1 MLRKVKHGGRRGLF
15 LIHCKGLL
23 TVASL
28 FICIVT
34 MPRLTS
40 AQDESGADL
49 IRVEGNTVKLPLR
62 SVIFLALKNNLQ
74 IAFQSLAPGISE
86 TNIMREE
93 SVYDPDFSLQ
103 YGKSR
108 SVTQVGNFLTGA
120 GADSVYQEAWDMKL
134 GVMKQ
139 FVTGTSAEL
148 KWNATDSTTDFIF
161 QQLVPQYKSDLSL
174 NLTQPLLKDFGI
186 EIGKSMIKIANLDFE
201 ISQYQFKNQVMEILN
216 QIEKT
221 YWSLYFQI
229 KDYEARQKSL
239 KAAEDLL
246 REFKIR
252 IDAGTLAPIEIYQ
265 PEADVAERKQDLIV
279 AADLVKDTED
289 RLKTAL
295 NLYDKQEYWDVQ
307 IIPAD
312 DPRSGPITVDLT
324 ENLKEAFEFR
334 PDYNQAKMDI
344 EARNIMVHYT
354 KNQTLPRVDLFGTLG
369 TMGLAGRGNP
379 VASSFMGGGT
389 GSGTVGSTQRLANT
403 HWDDVADSMFSGDYY
418 NYAIGLKVQF
428 PFGNRFAKSQYSK
441 AKIESAR
448 AATFLKDVE
457 NNVINDVRGA
467 VRQID
472 TDIKRIEAAQA
483 SLRLAAEKLKAEEKK
498 YAVGLSTTHD
508 LLEFQDDLAKA
519 ESRYA
524 FAKAAYEQNL
534 ADLAKVKGMLLETY
548 NITID

>member
-1 MLRKVKHGGRRGLF
+1 MLQKRKHGRRISAECLAITF
-15 LIHCKGLL
+15 AAAALC
-23 TVASL
+23 
-28 FICIVT
+28 ICLMA
-34 MPRLTS
+34 MPRPAS
-40 AQDESGADL
+40 AQEDPAPDL
-49 IRVEGNTVKLPLR
+49 ILVEGNAIKLPLQ
-62 SVIFLALKNNLQ
+62 SVLFLALKNNLQ
-74 IAFQSLAPGISE
+74 IAFQSLAPDIVE
-86 TNIMREE
+86 TEIMREE
-93 SVYDPDFSLQ
+93 SFYDPDFSLQ

-108 SVTQVGNFLTGA
+108 SVTQVGNLLTGA
-120 GADSVYQEAWDMKL
+120 GADSVYQQAWDLKM

-148 KWNATDSTTDFIF
+148 KWNATDSKTDFTF
-161 QQLVPQYKSDLSL
+161 QQLVPQYKSDLTL

-186 EIGKSMIKIANLDFE
+186 EIGESMIKIANLNFE
-201 ISQYQFKNQVMEILN
+201 ISQYEFKNQVMEILN
-216 QIEKT
+216 GIEKS

-265 PEADVAERKQDLIV
+265 AEAEVAERKQDLIV

-289 RLKTAL
+289 RLKTSL
-295 NLYDKQEYWDVQ
+295 NFYDKQEYWDVE
-307 IIPAD
+307 IIPAA
-312 DPRSGPITVDLT
+312 DPRSGPITVDFTQSLQ
-324 ENLKEAFEFR
+324 EAFTYR
-334 PDYNQAKMDI
+334 PDYIQAKMDI
-344 EARNIMVHYT
+344 EARNIMVKYT

-379 VASSFMGGGT
+379 DAASIGGG
-389 GSGTVGSTQRLANT
+389 GGIGGRKNLADTRWN
-403 HWDDVADSMFSGDYY
+403 DVADSMASGDYY
-418 NYAIGLKVQF
+418 NYAAGVKIQF
-428 PFGNRFAKSQYSK
+428 PFGNRFAKSQYSR
-441 AKIESAR
+441 AKLESAR
-448 AATFLKDVE
+448 AATLLKDVE

-472 TDIKRIEAAQA
+472 TDIKRIEAARA
-483 SLRLAAEKLKAEEKK
+483 TMRLADERLKAEQKK

-508 LLEFQDDLAKA
+508 LLEFQDELAKA

-534 ADLAKVKGMLLETY
+534 ADLAKVKGTLLESH